1 MKVQLNG
8 RSGIMNK
15 AIYVHVNGKKT
26 FVGKHIKDQIVRE
39 FDFSKA
45 VLWQHKELSFDKNL
59 LTYALDKKVK
69 SFIMTNTRYKESFK
83 YGIQAIVNNGHY
95 MKEYGEGEQWYFSK
109 DIGKKI
115 KYLKTPYV
123 KQEVI
128 LNEKEEYGIR

>member
-1 MKVQLNG
+1 
-8 RSGIMNK
+8 MNK

-128 LNEKEEYGIR
+128 LNEKEEYVIR

>member
-1 MKVQLNG
+1 
-8 RSGIMNK
+8 MNK

-45 VLWQHKELSFDKNL
+45 VLWQHKELSLDKSL

-69 SFIMTNTRYKESFK
+69 SFIMTNTRNKSSFK
-83 YGIQAIVNNGHY
+83 FGIQAIVNNGHY

-109 DIGKKI
+109 DIGKKLI
-115 KYLKTPYV
+115 YVMTLYV

-128 LNEKEEYGIR
+128 LNEKEEYGVL

>member
-1 MKVQLNG
+1 
-8 RSGIMNK
+8 MNK

-45 VLWQHKELSFDKNL
+45 VLWQHKELSFDKSL

-69 SFIMTNTRYKESFK
+69 SFIMTNTRNKSSFK
-83 YGIQAIVNNGHY
+83 FGIQAIVNNGHY

-115 KYLKTPYV
+115 KYLRTPYV